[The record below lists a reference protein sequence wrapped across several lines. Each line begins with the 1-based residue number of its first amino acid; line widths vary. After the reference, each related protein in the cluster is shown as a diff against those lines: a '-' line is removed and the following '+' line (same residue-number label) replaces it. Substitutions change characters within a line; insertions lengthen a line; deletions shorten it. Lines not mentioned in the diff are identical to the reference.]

1 MYFESFLW
9 QVYSR
14 VSRAVVSYDILNRKL
29 FGRLVVRAP
38 QGHSATSR
46 RIHQIHQI
54 QPEIKGLAFDINTK
68 RLL

>member
-29 FGRLVVRAP
+29 FGRLVVRVTTK
-38 QGHSATSR
+38 GREGSR
-46 RIHQIHQI
+46 YQI
-54 QPEIKGLAFDINTK
+54 G
-68 RLL
+68 

>member
-29 FGRLVVRAP
+29 FGRLVVRV
-38 QGHSATSR
+38 TM
-46 RIHQIHQI
+46 IVT
-54 QPEIKGLAFDINTK
+54 EIIIMIMVII
-68 RLL
+68 